1 MTSRPHVRVG
11 RVYDERTEADG
22 LRVLVDRMWPRGLT
36 KAAADLDDWCK
47 TVAPSTELRH
57 WYAHDP
63 ERYDEFARR
72 YRLEME
78 EPTRGRS
85 AWRGC
90 GSRRKDAR
98 SPCSPPPSD
107 PRSARP
113 PCWSRSSRVG
123 HTAED
128 RQG

>member
-1 MTSRPHVRVG
+1 MTSSPHVRAG
-11 RVYDERTEADG
+11 RVYDKRTAADG

-47 TVAPSTELRH
+47 MVAPSTALRR

-78 EPTRGRS
+78 EPDRAKALARLREKVEGRTVTLLT
-85 AWRGC
+85 AT
-90 GSRRKDAR
+90 K
-98 SPCSPPPSD
+98 
-107 PRSARP
+107 RP
-113 PCWSRSSRVG
+113 EISEAAVLVEILEGRTHG
-123 HTAED
+123 
-128 RQG
+128 